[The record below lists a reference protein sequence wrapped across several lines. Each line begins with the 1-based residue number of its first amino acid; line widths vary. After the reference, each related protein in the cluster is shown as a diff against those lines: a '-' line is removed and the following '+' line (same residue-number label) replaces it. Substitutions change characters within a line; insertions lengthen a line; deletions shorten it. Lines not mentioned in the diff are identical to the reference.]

1 MAKPPAQFV
10 IHIAKKM
17 YKTDQSQFTGA
28 QLRVLA
34 DPDIGPDRSLWLEV
48 PGGKDDEIDD
58 DEIVHLRNGM
68 HFYTSPR
75 NINPG

>member
-1 MAKPPAQFV
+1 MAKPPTQYV
-10 IHIAKKM
+10 IHISKKK
-17 YKTDQSQFTGA
+17 YKTEQSQLTGA
-28 QLRVLA
+28 DLRVLA

-48 PGGKDDEIDD
+48 PGGADDEIDD
-58 DEIVHLRNGM
+58 TEVVDIRNGM